1 MAEYS
6 EQQLETHL
14 LELENQGMADRRA
27 ELVGSRWLSLLH
39 DDEND
44 RAYVLRH
51 GVDETEGLSVPP
63 DTEVWQYANFDEAE
77 RAYLQLLAEAG
88 EAGELIDD
96 DSDEGIGDYETAG
109 AELRDVYSA
118 DEDDSLVANLP
129 DDEEGRPA
137 SEE

>member
-1 MAEYS
+1 MPEYS

-14 LELENQGMADRRA
+14 MELENQGMADRRA
-27 ELVGSRWLSLLH
+27 ELVGPRFLSLLH
-39 DDEND
+39 DDETD

-77 RAYLQLLAEAG
+77 RAYEQLLSEAAEAG
-88 EAGELIDD
+88 EVVDE
-96 DSDEGIGDYETAG
+96 DSDEEIGDYETAG
-109 AELRDVYSA
+109 AELRDVHSA

-137 SEE
+137 SKE

>member
-14 LELENQGMADRRA
+14 MELENQGMADRRS
-27 ELVGSRWLSLLH
+27 ELVGPRWLSLLH

-63 DTEVWQYANFDEAE
+63 DTEVWQYATFDEAE
-77 RAYLQLLAEAG
+77 RAYLQLLAEAR
-88 EAGELIDD
+88 EAGELIDE

-118 DEDDSLVANLP
+118 EEDDPLIANLP